1 LAPAGNVM
9 TTTGEGIEALQREL
23 RGEVSPGLAKL
34 DSEYLSLL
42 AEAVADAK
50 RRQAAEIAAAG
61 DQALKY
67 VPRLLRIAIRKVMS

>member
-1 LAPAGNVM
+1 M
-9 TTTGEGIEALQREL
+9 TTTGEGIRALRREL
-23 RGEVSPGLAKL
+23 RGDVPLGLAEL
-34 DSEYLSLL
+34 DSEHLNQL

-67 VPRLLRIAIRKVMS
+67 VPRLLRVAIRKVAG